1 MNLLDPAWLIHLGTG
16 LLLVG
21 YFIRD
26 ELKLRLMIIVSS
38 LVFNAYYWLVPKPP
52 LWDSVM
58 TGFLMVAVNLWVLFQ
73 VLLDRTTFRMSE
85 EEKRLLDALSTFTPG
100 QFRKALRLAKWRS
113 VDSDREAPLT
123 VQDEASRSLYFILD
137 GEVAV
142 EKGGHSFT
150 VPRHNFIGEIAFVQ
164 NAPASATTRAKPG
177 ARYVEWDAAALHA
190 LEARDPAFA
199 NALKA
204 RIADEMAEKLRTSV
218 KSGALEPLMAT

>member
-16 LLLVG
+16 LLLIG

-26 ELKLRLMIIVSS
+26 ELKLRVMIIVSS

-73 VLLDRTTFRMSE
+73 VLLDRTTFQMSE
-85 EEKRLLDALSTFTPG
+85 EDKRLLDALSTFTPG
-100 QFRKALRLAKWRS
+100 QFRKALKLAKWRTANQG
-113 VDSDREAPLT
+113 RKTPLT
-123 VQDEASRSLYFILD
+123 VEDEACPALYFILD

-142 EKGGHSFT
+142 EKGGHAFA
-150 VPRHNFIGEIAFVQ
+150 VPSHNFIGEIAFVQ
-164 NAPASATTRAKPG
+164 RAPASATTFAKPG

-204 RIADEMAEKLRTSV
+204 RIANELADKLRNSV
-218 KSGALEPLMAT
+218 QSGALEPLMAT